1 MEHILIVELTR
12 PPRMITP
19 LRGIA
24 LISSKSLQQCTAV
37 IGNNLP
43 AATAVCRFL
52 EPVLWMFLIY
62 ICLTPTPVR
71 EGALGSLGKN

>member
-12 PPRMITP
+12 PPWMITP

-43 AATAVCRFL
+43 AAAAVYRFL
-52 EPVLWMFLIY
+52 ELVIWMFLIY
-62 ICLTPTPVR
+62 ICLTPVR

>member
-1 MEHILIVELTR
+1 
-12 PPRMITP
+12 MITP

-43 AATAVCRFL
+43 AAAAVCRFL

>member
-1 MEHILIVELTR
+1 
-12 PPRMITP
+12 MITP

-37 IGNNLP
+37 IGNNCLQQLQS
-43 AATAVCRFL
+43 ADFL
-52 EPVLWMFLIY
+52 SQPVLWMFLIY
-62 ICLTPTPVR
+62 ICLTPVR